1 MARTFHRSTLRM
13 TFTILLLALVFG
25 LTSQP
30 ATASDGIENKSKEVK
45 DADRSAARAEASRS
59 AAPASA
65 PSIAYAAFNGALIV
79 QPEAKPVG
87 TLAHVAL
94 PQIIANRT
102 LANMPLPPR
111 MPQAST
117 APLTVGEKFHYWIK
131 SSFLSVGAYAQSA
144 FTGLY
149 NEALDNDEG
158 KKDTVKNYFGDAST
172 RAVRSFTFRATS
184 GFFEKFAYASL
195 LRQDPRYHR
204 SGKRNVG
211 GKIGYAISRVLITQ
225 GDRCGC
231 NQFNASFLA
240 GGVTASF
247 IANQWERDER
257 STTGKALNRWATH
270 IGFTIFGNIIKEFI
284 GGQ

>member
-1 MARTFHRSTLRM
+1 M
-13 TFTILLLALVFG
+13 TFTIVLLAWLFA
-25 LTSQP
+25 LTTQR
-30 ATASDGIENKSKEVK
+30 AAAFDGVDDKSKEV
-45 DADRSAARAEASRS
+45 AEANQSAASAGTSTS
-59 AAPASA
+59 AAPNSA
-65 PSIAYAAFNGALIV
+65 PSIAYVAFTGALIT
-79 QPEAKPVG
+79 QPETRPVG
-87 TLAHVAL
+87 TLAQAAL
-94 PQIIANRT
+94 PQIVATRT

-117 APLTVGEKFHYWIK
+117 APMTVGEKFHYWIK

-158 KKDTVKNYFGDAST
+158 KKDTVKNYFGDAAT

-204 SGKRNVG
+204 SGKRNLG
-211 GKIGYAISRVLITQ
+211 GKIGYAISRVFITQ

-270 IGFTIFGNIIKEFI
+270 IGLTMLSNILKEFI